1 MNNEDAYFNDEEFRE
16 ILNEYEQAA
25 ESGQP
30 IFMDADDLA
39 DIADYYRS
47 NGRMD
52 EAEQAIA
59 RAMEV
64 NPEAMPVLNY
74 KIHEA
79 LYNNDPASARVY
91 LDKIVE
97 RDSPDYTYNLAE
109 ILIMENQVEEA
120 DIYLRKALKDVP
132 PDEYQDY
139 VLDVANIYID
149 YGVNDKAM
157 QWMLRARQEDTDDFK
172 ELMARTLFGI
182 GNYQDSEKLFNELL
196 DTNPFQIRYW
206 NALASAQYMNED
218 YNASI
223 TSSEYAIAID
233 PNDSEAIMAKANGLY
248 RLENFEEALKYY
260 ERYTKLEPDDELG
273 LLYRGTCLINL
284 GQHEEAAK
292 QLHQALEVAHDD
304 SQFLVEIYQ
313 ELAFA
318 YSEMQLPETA
328 IHYIDKT
335 DELDCDHI
343 DMQIVR
349 GHILL
354 ANNQLPEAER
364 HFKQALVDSGNS
376 PKTMMRIIISLYDNK
391 YLEAAYQL
399 FKMLFQM
406 VDKDWKEGYAYAALC
421 CWDSKRYT
429 EFMDYLKL
437 ACEKNPQEAKLVL
450 AGLFPED
457 LAAKDYYTYMI
468 NKIKE

>member
-1 MNNEDAYFNDEEFRE
+1 MINEDAYFNDEEFRE

-25 ESGQP
+25 ESGQTA
-30 IFMDADDLA
+30 FMDADDLA
-39 DIADYYRS
+39 EIADYYRL
-47 NGRMD
+47 NDRMD
-52 EAEQAIA
+52 EAAQAIG

-64 NPEAMPVLNY
+64 NPDALPVLNY

-79 LYNNDPASARVY
+79 LSNNDPASARLY
-91 LDKIVE
+91 LDRIIE
-97 RDSPDYTYNLAE
+97 RDSPDYIYNLAE
-109 ILIMENQVEEA
+109 ILITEDQVEEA
-120 DIYLRKALKDVP
+120 DAYLREMLKDVS
-132 PDEYQDY
+132 PDEYQDF

-149 YGVNDKAM
+149 YGVNEKAM
-157 QWMLRARQEDTDDFK
+157 QWMLRARQEDNADFK
-172 ELMARTLFGI
+172 ELMARTLFGV

-196 DTNPFQIRYW
+196 DANPFQKRYW
-206 NALASAQYMNED
+206 NALASAQYMNDD

-260 ERYTKLEPDDELG
+260 ERYTQLEPDDELG
-273 LLYRGTCLINL
+273 FLYRGTCLINL

-292 QLHQALEVAHDD
+292 LLHQALEVAQDD
-304 SQFLVEIYQ
+304 SQYLVEIYQ

-335 DELDCDHI
+335 EELDCDHV

-354 ANNQLPEAER
+354 ANNQLPEAEQR
-364 HFKQALVDSGNS
+364 FKQALADSGNS

-399 FKMLFQM
+399 FKILFQT
-406 VDKDWKEGYAYAALC
+406 VDNDWKDGYAYAALC
-421 CWDSKRYT
+421 CWDSKRYK
-429 EFMDYLKL
+429 EFMEYLKL
-437 ACEKNPQEAKLVL
+437 ACEKNPKEAKLVL
-450 AGLFPED
+450 GSLFPED
-457 LAAKDYYTYMI
+457 MAGTDYYTYMI

>member
-1 MNNEDAYFNDEEFRE
+1 MSNEEEYFNDEEFRE

-25 ESGQP
+25 ESGQT
-30 IFMDADDLA
+30 IFLDADDLA
-39 DIADYYRS
+39 DIADYYHL
-47 NGRMD
+47 NGRTA
-52 EAEQAIA
+52 EAEQAIQ

-64 NPEAMPVLNY
+64 NPQALPVLNY

-79 LYNNDPASARVY
+79 LSNNDPAAARGF
-91 LDKIVE
+91 LDQIVE
-97 RDSPDYTYNLAE
+97 RDAPDYIYNLAE
-109 ILIMENQVEEA
+109 ILITEGQVEEA
-120 DIYLRKALKDVP
+120 EKLLRNALKDVP
-132 PDEYQDY
+132 SDEYQDY
-139 VLDVANIYID
+139 VLDVADIYSD
-149 YGVNDKAM
+149 YGINEKAM
-157 QWMLRARQEDTDDFK
+157 LW
-172 ELMARTLFGI
+172 I
-182 GNYQDSEKLFNELL
+182 NELL
-196 DTNPFQIRYW
+196 DTNPFQKRYW
-206 NALASAQYMNED
+206 NALANAQYMNED

-233 PNDSEAIMAKANGLY
+233 PNDGEAIMAKANGLY

-260 ERYTKLEPDDELG
+260 ERYSLLEPDDELG
-273 LLYRGTCLINL
+273 FLYQGTCLINL
-284 GQHEEAAK
+284 GRHEEAAK
-292 QLHQALEVAHDD
+292 QLHQALLVANGNT
-304 SQFLVEIYQ
+304 QFLVEIYQ
-313 ELAFA
+313 ELALA

-335 DELDCDHI
+335 EELDCDHV
-343 DMQIVR
+343 DMKIVR

-354 ANNQLPEAER
+354 ANNQLPQAER
-364 HFKQALVDSGNS
+364 LFKQALEDSDNS

-399 FKMLFQM
+399 FKMLFQT

-421 CWDSKRYT
+421 CWDSKRYK

-450 AGLFPED
+450 AGLFPTD
-457 LAAKDYYTYMI
+457 LPPKDYYTYMI